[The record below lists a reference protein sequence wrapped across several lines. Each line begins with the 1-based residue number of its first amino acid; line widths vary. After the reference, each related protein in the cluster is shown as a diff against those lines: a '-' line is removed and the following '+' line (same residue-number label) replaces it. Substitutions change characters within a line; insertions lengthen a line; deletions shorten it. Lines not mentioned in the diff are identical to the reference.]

1 MNNARKYYE
10 QLVQKSN
17 ELNEKYENLKIE
29 KNTNPKVYF
38 TIGYAKKDFEF
49 SISKMDNFYSCLIK
63 KIPEDKKQELN
74 EYLTSHDKELLRKK
88 NIKFFCDRC
97 DALVIWRVN

>member
-29 KNTNPKVYF
+29 KETNPKVYF
-38 TIGYAKKDFEF
+38 TIGYAKKRFR
-49 SISKMDNFYSCLIK
+49 ILY
-63 KIPEDKKQELN
+63 Q
-74 EYLTSHDKELLRKK
+74 
-88 NIKFFCDRC
+88 
-97 DALVIWRVN
+97 